1 MEPVDPSKLPL
12 PSASAEDTPL
22 HFKSIIFEKGLK
34 RDVLQI
40 SGDAVTPL
48 WLKPKMYQKLKA
60 PIDI

>member
-1 MEPVDPSKLPL
+1 MEPIDPNKLPL

-48 WLKPKMYQKLKA
+48 WLKPKMY
-60 PIDI
+60 